1 MCTPPRHRRLVLAYD
16 SNPSSD
22 GSVLASATP
31 PARHHHCLPTPLR
44 PRPHPHPW
52 QGFTRAPAQVQQQP
66 VQQQPVQQRVITLA
80 QAMGGRHVLQ
90 DGSLWT
96 RPIGRP
102 RVHPAPRRH
111 SEARCNQWKH
121 HRLKKKTDAALQAA
135 QTALALYSEATRRE
149 IRMNLSRCIPGR
161 ERPRGCI
168 VPTCTPAR
176 ARRRSGANGASGAS
190 CSYEHH
196 LCRFSPSPRSS
207 APEAGESRPLGTG
220 GARRARGTSR
230 RKSERW
236 IFESRL
242 TKPARWSGSWK

>member
-1 MCTPPRHRRLVLAYD
+1 MTPSRRRRLVLAYD

-22 GSVLASATP
+22 GSVLVSATP
-31 PARHHHCLPTPLR
+31 PARHHYCPPTPLR

-80 QAMGGRHVLQ
+80 QAVGGRHVLQ

-102 RVHPAPRRH
+102 HVHPASRKH

-149 IRMNLSRCIPGR
+149 MLAQS
-161 ERPRGCI
+161 E
-168 VPTCTPAR
+168 R
-176 ARRRSGANGASGAS
+176 ARQEIHSRATSLQR
-190 CSYEHH
+190 EV
-196 LCRFSPSPRSS
+196 SS
-207 APEAGESRPLGTG
+207 REEELVALQWGK
-220 GARRARGTSR
+220 RGI
-230 RKSERW
+230 W
-236 IFESRL
+236 
-242 TKPARWSGSWK
+242 G